1 MKSRTFKMFSAR
13 TAMLMLATMF
23 SAGAWAQTSEVYGA
37 ITISN
42 GAATISGTSDAT
54 VNIPDPVPVTSIDCQ
69 RIFTPGAAA
78 TVFFPFSTSGMTVSG
93 GTFYKFGC
101 VHYNSSADLWIATM
115 PAIQAN
121 ALEANTPYLFIP
133 TASGLTFNLNGN
145 TVYLQTGAS
154 QNNCD
159 CYCWQF
165 VGTYKK
171 KIWVDDYV
179 ASISDGVNADC
190 PIVEG
195 TGDYYGFAASDGTA
209 VGGASV
215 SVGDFVKCSG
225 DGTVDGS
232 AYIKPL
238 RAYLEYVGPDG
249 TKDTKKL
256 TRQSGNNIPKRI
268 VVVLQDINGD
278 VTSVGAVSEDTGEIT
293 FEGWFTL
300 DGIKLPAEPTKGGI
314 YIHNG
319 KKVVVK

>member
-1 MKSRTFKMFSAR
+1 MFSAR
-13 TAMLMLATMF
+13 AAMLMLATLF
-23 SAGAWAQTSEVYGA
+23 SAGAWAQSPEVYGA
-37 ITISN
+37 ITIFN
-42 GAATISGTSDAT
+42 KIAFIDGTSDAT
-54 VNIPDPVPVTSIDCQ
+54 VNIPDPQPVTGITYS
-69 RIFTPGAAA
+69 RNFTPGAAA

-101 VHYNSSADLWIATM
+101 VHYDSSADLWIATM
-115 PAIQAN
+115 PAIQAD

-133 TASGLTFNLNGN
+133 TASNLNFNLNGK
-145 TVYLQTGAS
+145 TVYFQTGAS

-171 KIWVDDYV
+171 KVWVDYGAPISSGV
-179 ASISDGVNADC
+179 AADC
-190 PIVEG
+190 PVEEG
-195 TGDYYGFAASDGTA
+195 FGDYYGFAASDGTA

-225 DGTVDGS
+225 DGTADGS
-232 AYIKPL
+232 AYIMPL
-238 RAYLEYVGPDG
+238 RAYLEYVGPDR
-249 TKDTKKL
+249 TNDTKKL

-268 VVVLQDINGD
+268 VVVLQDINGE

-300 DGIKLPAEPTKGGI
+300 DGIKLPAEPTKSGI